1 MMLLAGTMARAK
13 KTRTSTKT
21 KSSRRRA
28 PAKTRGRKPAAG
40 RKTRPGR
47 AASPGQSA
55 RIAQLEAENRRLR
68 EELEALRA
76 ERAET
81 PLGEQSPTMDL

>member
-1 MMLLAGTMARAK
+1 MMLLAGSMARAK
-13 KTRTSTKT
+13 KTRTSTKK

-28 PAKTRGRKPAAG
+28 PARARGRKPAAG
-40 RKTRPGR
+40 KTRRSG
-47 AASPGQSA
+47 AASPGQGA

-76 ERAET
+76 ERSEGA
-81 PLGEQSPTMDL
+81 PIGEQSPTMDL